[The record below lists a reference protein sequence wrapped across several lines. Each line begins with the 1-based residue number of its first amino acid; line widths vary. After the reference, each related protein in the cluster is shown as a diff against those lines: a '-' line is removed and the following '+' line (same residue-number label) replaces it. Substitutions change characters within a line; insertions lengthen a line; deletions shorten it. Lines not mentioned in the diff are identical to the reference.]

1 LISIKC
7 GGEGGIRT
15 HVTVAGKP
23 HFECGAFDHSATSPR
38 GLLRNSSR
46 SVEGGRQQEARPLA
60 DGFAL
65 AKTRVVTKYG
75 HIPDAAAPDA
85 CFATAKAHIA
95 RMERAEFFSS
105 QAGRTII
112 APRQTRARFGIGDV
126 VRHRLF
132 TFRGVVF
139 DIDPVFANSEEW
151 YQSIPE
157 DIRPRRDQPFYH
169 LLAENEDSSYVAYV
183 SQGNLLADPQG
194 GPVDHP
200 TVRQLFESFKDG
212 RYRMRASLTH

>member
-1 LISIKC
+1 MLVLPAQRSI
-7 GGEGGIRT
+7 
-15 HVTVAGKP
+15 
-23 HFECGAFDHSATSPR
+23 
-38 GLLRNSSR
+38 L
-46 SVEGGRQQEARPLA
+46 Q
-60 DGFAL
+60 
-65 AKTRVVTKYG
+65 
-75 HIPDAAAPDA
+75 
-85 CFATAKAHIA
+85 

-105 QAGRTII
+105 QAGRTIT

-132 TFRGVVF
+132 GFRGVVF

-169 LLAENEDSSYVAYV
+169 LLAENDDSSYVAYV
-183 SQGNLLADPQG
+183 SQGNLLADPEG

-200 TVRQLFESFKDG
+200 TVRQLFDSFKDG
-212 RYRMRASLTH
+212 RYRMRRSLTH